1 MRLQLRKS
9 SYEKVYGELLRSVNG
24 PHNKKNEEYWRPVQ
38 GMFPELQERY
48 KAAMDTLQRYKQ

>member
-1 MRLQLRKS
+1 M
-9 SYEKVYGELLRSVNG
+9 V
-24 PHNKKNEEYWRPVQ
+24 HTTKKNEEYWRPVQ